1 MANKVLCDVVHADVI
16 PYGPY

>member
-1 MANKVLCDVVHADVI
+1 MANKVLCDVVHADVT